1 MRMSER
7 VDRLTAKL
15 AIIGQ
20 AADEAI
26 MDISALEADPGGIEV
41 ANWLPGLKEALQRI
55 QLDCVDARYATRALR
70 NAVPA
75 TDALQPRL
83 F

>member
-15 AIIGQ
+15 TAIGH
-20 AADEAI
+20 AADEALV
-26 MDISALEADPGGIEV
+26 DISALETEPCGSEA

-70 NAVPA
+70 DAVPA

-83 F
+83 L

>member
-1 MRMSER
+1 MSER

-26 MDISALEADPGGIEV
+26 MDISALEAEPGGIEV

-55 QLDCVDARYATRALR
+55 QLDCIDARYATRALR

>member
-1 MRMSER
+1 MSER